1 MNSNE
6 IAARDT
12 IGMEPDR
19 DAMNRLF
26 WNEGGI
32 FNFYA
37 ESPDPPVPALRP
49 TTQACVAGTPAL
61 HPTTQACV
69 AGTPAFHPT
78 TQACVAGTPAVR
90 RVTFAHDAPVPRQF
104 QTEVT
109 MPNAECP
116 MLCSLRR

>member
-1 MNSNE
+1 MNRNE

-49 TTQACVAGTPAL
+49 TTQACVAGTPA
-61 HPTTQACV
+61 
-69 AGTPAFHPT
+69 
-78 TQACVAGTPAVR
+78 VR

>member
-19 DAMNRLF
+19 DAMTRLF

-69 AGTPAFHPT
+69 AGTPA
-78 TQACVAGTPAVR
+78 VR